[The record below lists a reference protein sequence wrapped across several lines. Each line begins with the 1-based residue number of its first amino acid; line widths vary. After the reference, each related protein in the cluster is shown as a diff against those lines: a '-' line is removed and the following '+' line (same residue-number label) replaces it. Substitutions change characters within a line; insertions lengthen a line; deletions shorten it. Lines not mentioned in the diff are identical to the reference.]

1 MFAQSNGYSLSDIAA
16 ANGNNRNGGAFGDD
30 GWWIILLFLFGF
42 GNNGWGNG
50 GNGRTTDMKNSVI
63 FTDSHD
69 IYYTWHRS
77 KDMSCNMQLNE
88 WEILL
93 KNNPDSDVLF
103 FCHWD
108 YLSVFMNYV
117 CF

>member
-1 MFAQSNGYSLSDIAA
+1 MKVC
-16 ANGNNRNGGAFGDD
+16 
-30 GWWIILLFLFGF
+30 
-42 GNNGWGNG
+42 

-77 KDMSCNMQLNE
+77 KDMSCDMQLNE
-88 WEILL
+88 WEVLL

-103 FCHWD
+103 FCHPKEEADKNGWEEPWKTKRMRQINLK
-108 YLSVFMNYV
+108 YKNNRKIIFHAFLWTYNSIREMSSLINYQG
-117 CF
+117 FD